1 MILTDEAIGQLG
13 PSGHQHTDEGEGC
26 ASNVVGQMPPYLSD
40 HAAEKANLE
49 HAVLN
54 KPVS

>member
-26 ASNVVGQMPPYLSD
+26 ASNVGQMPPYLSD
-40 HAAEKANLE
+40 HAAEKANLGQ
-49 HAVLN
+49 AVLN

>member
-1 MILTDEAIGQLG
+1 
-13 PSGHQHTDEGEGC
+13 
-26 ASNVVGQMPPYLSD
+26 MPPYLSD